1 MQTSYDVSKISC
13 YPERDLQTVGTPP
26 ISVRLTERPGVG
38 WRGGGGVLPSKR
50 LLGMCRWMGSHFH
63 NWTDYNGVTFLVELR
78 EWGRTFLGYLG

>member
-38 WRGGGGVLPSKR
+38 WRGGGYFPVKDYWGCAAGWGRIFTTGYIFSRVTR
-50 LLGMCRWMGSHFH
+50 MGSHIFGISGIRKL
-63 NWTDYNGVTFLVELR
+63 W
-78 EWGRTFLGYLG
+78 